1 MSLYFYLVQYTPDLQ
16 RQERFNVGLIL
27 GINDD
32 MQVRFLSDE
41 QWQARFDSKGFS
53 NWQAWRNYYDRVLT
67 DRGIPGVLAD
77 NENKIPSTYTVIEVE
92 VNPGSQLGPKWFT
105 TDGIGKFGPQIK
117 RLRKSSGGYSG
128 PGLESMNPWGSVLSI
143 HAGCHVSGF
152 RTKPKW

>member
-77 NENKIPSTYTVIEVE
+77 NENKIPSTYTVIEAA
-92 VNPGSQLGPKWFT
+92 
-105 TDGIGKFGPQIK
+105 
-117 RLRKSSGGYSG
+117 